1 MANIQDKIAKLF
13 PEATFEEG
21 EFLLINIPDEKL
33 HDLCKTLRD
42 DAELSFDYLV
52 TIVGMDWTDS
62 LGCVYYLASTKYN
75 SYDFEDSTTGE
86 KWERTP
92 QGEFRRK
99 Y

>member
-62 LGCVYYLASTKYN
+62 
-75 SYDFEDSTTGE
+75 
-86 KWERTP
+86 
-92 QGEFRRK
+92 
-99 Y
+99 